1 MAQYPPINQ
10 RGYFLS
16 MVRSTSPHIALIDSG
31 IGGFSVLAEIE
42 QKCAGV
48 TVSYFMDNLYL
59 PYGELSEQSLLD
71 RLERIVDFLQQQSP
85 PDIIVIACNTAST
98 QSLDFLRARFK
109 QTFVGVVPAIK
120 PAANMS
126 MSGCIGVLATPATVQ
141 SPYIDRLINDFA
153 SHCEVH
159 KLGSSE
165 LVHMAELHFWHEQP
179 DQKAGMSLASL
190 YQTDTVVLGCTHFP
204 LIKEQIQSMLPK
216 GIELV
221 DSGAAIANR
230 VFSLLGDDLLRYS
243 FVDGET
249 LAGEKHLYS
258 TQRLSADKHAKLAD
272 MGFAHVR
279 CVVL

>member
-1 MAQYPPINQ
+1 
-10 RGYFLS
+10 
-16 MVRSTSPHIALIDSG
+16 MVRPTSPHIALIDSG

-48 TVSYFMDNLYL
+48 TISYFMDNLYL
-59 PYGELSEQSLLD
+59 PYGELSEQSLLG

-120 PAANMS
+120 PAANIS
-126 MSGCIGVLATPATVQ
+126 RSGCIGVLATKATVQ
-141 SPYIDRLINDFA
+141 SPYIARLINDFA

-165 LVHMAELHFWHEQP
+165 LVHMAELHFWQEQSEHKV
-179 DQKAGMSLASL
+179 DVSLASL
-190 YQTDTVVLGCTHFP
+190 HQTDTVVLGCTHFP

-216 GIELV
+216 GVELV
-221 DSGAAIANR
+221 DSGAAIAKR
-230 VFSLLGDDLLRYS
+230 VCSLLGERLLEEKA
-243 FVDGET
+243 FG
-249 LAGEKHLYS
+249 GEKRLFS
-258 TQRLSADKHAKLAD
+258 TQGLSDDKQAKLAD
-272 MGFAHVR
+272 MGFTQVT
-279 CVVL
+279 CVAL